1 MGMKNEKLKS
11 CLILVGF
18 LALISICFYRNLES
32 RIKGLYKSNH
42 YPGEIK
48 ITSLSLSTQDRL
60 GIDVNYVYSEKV
72 NGKVISIPLKR
83 QMKVEQ
89 LVIPYYPEF
98 GKEGHYGMTGD
109 SIGMYAEEYSVYGPI
124 LEKSLE
130 LNPDSKKL
138 EQEIQNKI
146 NQNSRLKGSKISLT
160 FTTSSQLSNYYRNR
174 WLNYYEIESRKKNRT
189 VLGGWY
195 QFPVEDAL
203 EGNALYVKISLPK
216 GVDKESIRLKDE
228 LTTLLQKTS
237 LPNGIYALDTPTALS
252 TARATIFNGKVKE
265 RN

>member
-1 MGMKNEKLKS
+1 MEMKNEKLKS
-11 CLILVGF
+11 CLVLFGF
-18 LALISICFYRNLES
+18 LALISICFYRNLETN
-32 RIKGLYKSNH
+32 IKGLYKSNY

-48 ITSLSLSTQDRL
+48 ITSLSLSTQDKL

-83 QMKVEQ
+83 RMKVEQ
-89 LVIPYYPEF
+89 FVIPYYPYLGE
-98 GKEGHYGMTGD
+98 EGRYGMTGD

-124 LEKSLE
+124 LEKALE

-146 NQNSRLKGSKISLT
+146 NQNSTLKGSKITLK
-160 FTTSSQLSNYYRNR
+160 FTTFSQLSNYYRVR
-174 WLNYYEIESRKKNRT
+174 WLGEYEKESMKKNRT

-203 EGNALYVKISLPK
+203 EYNALYVQISLPK
-216 GVDKESIRLKDE
+216 GVDKESIHLKDE
-228 LTTLLQKTS
+228 LNTLLQKTS
-237 LPNGIYALDTPTALS
+237 LPNGIYALDTSTELP
-252 TARATIFNGKVKE
+252 TARAMIFNGKVKE
-265 RN
+265 RD